1 MLRRFATLGD
11 LTRMQKAVAA
21 AVFLAATLM
30 PTLALARRVIVE
42 DGTAGRDLQGAAAF
56 LALFPVV
63 AVTVFAVARWVGWRE

>member
-1 MLRRFATLGD
+1 MRKAMAT
-11 LTRMQKAVAA
+11 
-21 AVFLAATLM
+21 AVFLAVTFT

-63 AVTVFAVARWVGWRE
+63 AVAVFAMARWVGWRG

>member
-1 MLRRFATLGD
+1 MR
-11 LTRMQKAVAA
+11 KVAA
-21 AVFLAATLM
+21 TAVFLTVILT

-63 AVTVFAVARWVGWRE
+63 AVAVFAMARWAGWRG